1 MINSKFGFIIR
12 VGLLLLFFAVAPQFL
27 MAQNKKEAISG
38 FADIN
43 GGKIYYEAA
52 GKGNQT
58 IVFVHGGLVD
68 NRLWDE
74 QFYEFAG
81 KYQVIRYDTR
91 GYGKSP
97 MPAVAY
103 SPIEDLYQ
111 LLKFLKV
118 EKAIIVGLSLGGI
131 IATDF
136 TLEHPAMVE
145 RLVLVGAAL
154 RGFET
159 KPSEKA
165 IKIFREASQSTPTK
179 AAELWMQHELFAALK
194 NKPDARSKILQMLAD
209 NYRGWTGIGNDKY
222 IFPAPTTLQ
231 RLDKILIPALI
242 IVGEIDHP
250 DLLTIGKVLDDKIPD
265 SQLVLMKDASHHPN
279 LEKPQEFNRILRTFL
294 EKSPIKKKN

>member
-1 MINSKFGFIIR
+1 MINSKFNFITR
-12 VGLLLLFFAVAPQFL
+12 VGLLLLFSAVIPPSVS
-27 MAQNKKEAISG
+27 AQNKRDTISG
-38 FADIN
+38 LVNIN
-43 GGKIYYEAA
+43 GGRIYYEAA
-52 GKGNQT
+52 GKGDQT

-91 GYGKSP
+91 GHGKSP
-97 MPAVAY
+97 MPLAAH

-118 EKAIIVGLSLGGI
+118 EKAIVVGLSLGGI
-131 IATDF
+131 ISTDF
-136 TLEHPAMVE
+136 TLEHPEMVE

-154 RGFET
+154 RGLET

-165 IKIFREASQSTPTK
+165 IKIFREASQSTPEK

-194 NKPDARSKILQMLAD
+194 NKPRARAQLLRMLAD
-209 NYRGWTGIGNDKY
+209 NHRGWTGISDDKY
-222 IFPAPTTLQ
+222 IFPAPATMH
-231 RLDKILIPALI
+231 RLDKIRVPTLV

-250 DLLTIGKVLDDKIPD
+250 DLLAVGKVLDDKIPD
-265 SQLVLMKDASHHPN
+265 SQLILMKDASHHPN
-279 LEKPQEFNRILRTFL
+279 LEKPKEFNRILRSFL
-294 EKSPIKKKN
+294 KNN